1 VPADH
6 KWFTRAVVAGAV
18 IDAMASLDLKYPEVD
33 KAQRAQLAAARA
45 ALLPAKAPSTR

>member
-6 KWFTRAVVAGAV
+6 KWFTRAAVAGAV
-18 IDAMASLDLKYPEVD
+18 IDALASLDLKYPEVS
-33 KAQRAQLAAARA
+33 KGKRAELAAARA